1 MEFEPIKRYKCE
13 DCKDT
18 GIVKEKD
25 GNIHTCWKCLQEG
38 RLGQHSDK
46 LPSHNIKI

>member
-1 MEFEPIKRYKCE
+1 MTEIIRYRCE

-18 GIVKEKD
+18 GIVKERD

-38 RLGQHSDK
+38 RLSQHSDK